1 MGRKVY
7 IIKRLIESVGVCL
20 VISMISFFLLF
31 LNTDPALMLLPPEA
45 GVEDI
50 ATFKKQM
57 GLDRPVIV
65 QYGAF
70 LSKVILHGDFGE
82 SFLAKVPAMGLIM
95 DRLPATARLALA
107 ALIVINFVAIP
118 VGVIAAIRRYSLA
131 DNVATFTALVG
142 QAMPLYWFGIM
153 LIIIFGVW
161 LRWLPVS
168 GSSTFLH
175 LILPAVTLGS
185 WILPINMR
193 LVRSGMLEVLNQ
205 DYIRTARAKGL
216 KEKKVLIK
224 HAFKN
229 AAIPVV
235 TVSGMQFSAL
245 LGGAVVTE
253 TVFAWPG
260 LGRLAVE
267 SIRMGDYPVVQA
279 IVVIFAMI
287 VVLANL
293 AADIVAALIDP
304 RIRLN

>member
-1 MGRKVY
+1 
-7 IIKRLIESVGVCL
+7 
-20 VISMISFFLLF
+20 MISFFLLF
-31 LNTDPALMLLPPEA
+31 LNTDPALLLLPPEA
-45 GVEDI
+45 EMEDI
-50 ATFKKQM
+50 AKFKKQM

-65 QYGAF
+65 QYADF
-70 LSKVILHGDFGE
+70 LRKVVLHGDFGN
-82 SFLAKVPAMGLIM
+82 SFVAKVPAMRLIS
-95 DRLPATARLALA
+95 DRLPATLKLALA
-107 ALIVINFVAIP
+107 ALVVINFVAIP
-118 VGVIAAIRRYSLA
+118 VGVIAAIRRYSLM
-131 DNVATFTALVG
+131 DNIATFTALVG

-161 LRWLPVS
+161 LGWLPIS
-168 GSSTFLH
+168 GSDTFLH
-175 LILPAVTLGS
+175 LILPAITLGS

-216 KEKKVLIK
+216 TEKKVLIK

-235 TVSGMQFSAL
+235 TVSGMQFGAL

-260 LGRLAVE
+260 LGRLAVD

-279 IVVIFAMI
+279 IVVIFAMF

-293 AADIVAALIDP
+293 AADIVAAMINP

>member
-1 MGRKVY
+1 LRVY
-7 IIKRLIESVGVCL
+7 IIKRLIEAIGVCL

-31 LNTDPALMLLPPEA
+31 LNTDPALLLLPPEA
-45 GVEDI
+45 EMEDI
-50 ATFKKQM
+50 AKFKKQM
-57 GLDRPVIV
+57 GLDRPVVV
-65 QYGAF
+65 QYADF
-70 LSKVILHGDFGE
+70 LRKVVFHGDFGD
-82 SFLAKVPAMGLIM
+82 SFVSKVPAMRLLRE
-95 DRLPATARLALA
+95 RLPITIKLALA

-118 VGVIAAIRRYSLA
+118 VGVIAAIRRYSLI
-131 DNVATFTALVG
+131 DNIATFTALVG

-161 LRWLPVS
+161 LGWLPIS
-168 GSSTFLH
+168 GSETFLH
-175 LILPAVTLGS
+175 LILPAITLGS
-185 WILPINMR
+185 WILPVNMR
-193 LVRSGMLEVLNQ
+193 LVRSGMLDVLNQ

-216 KEKKVLIK
+216 SEKKVLIK

-235 TVSGMQFSAL
+235 TVSGMQFGAL

-260 LGRLAVE
+260 LGRLAVD

-279 IVVIFAMI
+279 IVVIFAI
-287 VVLANL
+287 FVVLANL
-293 AADIVAALIDP
+293 AADIVAALINP

>member
-1 MGRKVY
+1 MRTY
-7 IIKRLIESVGVCL
+7 IIKRLIEAIGVCL
-20 VISMISFFLLF
+20 VVSMISFFLLF
-31 LNTDPALMLLPPEA
+31 LNTDPALLLLPPEA
-45 GVEDI
+45 EMEDI
-50 ATFKKQM
+50 AIFKKQM

-65 QYGAF
+65 QYFDF
-70 LSKVILHGDFGE
+70 LRKVILHGDFGE
-82 SFLAKVPAMGLIM
+82 SFVAKIPAIELIVE
-95 DRLPATARLALA
+95 RLPATVQLAVA
-107 ALIVINFVAIP
+107 ALIVINFIAVP
-118 VGVIAAIRRYSLA
+118 VGMIAAIRRYSLM

-142 QAMPLYWFGIM
+142 QAMPLFWFGIM

-161 LRWLPVS
+161 LGWLPIS
-168 GSSTFLH
+168 GSGTLLH

-185 WILPINMR
+185 WILPVNMR
-193 LVRSGMLEVLNQ
+193 LVRSGMMEVLNQ

-216 KEKKVLIK
+216 AEKKVLIK

-235 TVSGMQFSAL
+235 TVSGMQFGAL

-260 LGRLAVE
+260 LGRLAVD

-287 VVLANL
+287 IVLANL
-293 AADIVAALIDP
+293 TADIVAALIDP
-304 RIRLN
+304 RIRLD

>member
-1 MGRKVY
+1 VKVY

-304 RIRLN
+304 RIRLD